1 MDEAVESLM
10 ARSVIIH
17 KRYETDISTAQFL
30 KFSSGSVTEQAHARI
45 TVIHI
50 DAIIAPV
57 ISRTVREISSCAMSF
72 LERKLNLMAGSLDM
86 CYNFS

>member
-10 ARSVIIH
+10 ARSVIIN

-50 DAIIAPV
+50 DAIIAMS
-57 ISRTVREISSCAMSF
+57 ISVSEINM
-72 LERKLNLMAGSLDM
+72 LI
-86 CYNFS
+86 